1 MQIKATRDKYLW
13 EVIIEEWS
21 TKLVLNFSD
30 IDPYELVEVAQTIL
44 YQNNTKDWKE
54 ATDLITNYLNR

>member
-30 IDPYELVEVAQTIL
+30 IDPYELVEAAQTIL
-44 YQNNTKDWKE
+44 YQNNTKDWWE
-54 ATDLITNYLNR
+54 AANLITNYLNR